1 MTTNTPAPAT
11 RRPAASA
18 APSFRWSMA
27 FALLL
32 GILFASLLAG
42 DLLLSPA
49 EVWAALTGRAADF
62 TTTVVLSWRLPRA
75 VAGVAFGAALGTAG
89 AIFQSLT
96 RNPLGSPDVI
106 GFNTG
111 AYTGVLVVLL
121 AVPAAGFL
129 PLAAAS
135 LLGGLVTTGVVVAL
149 TARSGMAGRTFILT
163 GIAVSALLS
172 SVNTWLVYKTDTA
185 TATAGSLWASGTLD
199 NTRWVNLSPALVA
212 LGVLTIPVVVA
223 ATRLRFLA
231 LGDDVATALG
241 VRVRTSR
248 FALIVGAVAL
258 TAVTTA
264 SAGPIMFIA
273 LAAPHLARATLPRS
287 HPVVAAALTGALLLS
302 GADWIA
308 AHAFA
313 PTQLPVGAVT
323 VTIGGAYLVLMLLR
337 RDRRTPSP

>member
-1 MTTNTPAPAT
+1 MTTT
-11 RRPAASA
+11 RTAQLSILRPSVFASA
-18 APSFRWSMA
+18 SVRWSIA
-27 FALLL
+27 FAMLL
-32 GILFASLLAG
+32 GILVASLLAG

-49 EVWAALTGRAADF
+49 EVWSALSGRASDF

-75 VAGVAFGAALGTAG
+75 VAGIAFGAALGTAG

-121 AVPAAGFL
+121 AVPAVGFL

-135 LLGGLVTTGVVVAL
+135 LLGGLATAAVVIAL

-163 GIAVSALLS
+163 GIAVSALLA

-185 TATAGSLWASGTLD
+185 TATAGSLWAAGTLD
-199 NTRWVNLSPALVA
+199 NTRWDNLAPALLA
-212 LGVLTIPVVVA
+212 LALLSIPVVVA

-231 LGDDVATALG
+231 LGDDLATALG
-241 VRVRTSR
+241 LRVRTSR
-248 FALIVGAVAL
+248 FTLIVGAVAI
-258 TAVTTA
+258 TAITTA

-273 LAAPHLARATLPRS
+273 LAAPHLARATLPRGR
-287 HPVVAAALTGALLLS
+287 PVLASALTGALLLS

-323 VTIGGAYLVLMLLR
+323 VTIGGAYLVVTLLR
-337 RDRRTPSP
+337 RER

>member
-1 MTTNTPAPAT
+1 MTTTDTEPLSVV
-11 RRPAASA
+11 RRPAFTS
-18 APSFRWSMA
+18 PFFRWSVA
-27 FALLL
+27 FAVLL
-32 GILFASLLAG
+32 GILVASLLAG

-49 EVWAALTGRAADF
+49 EVWAVLSGRASDF

-75 VAGVAFGAALGTAG
+75 MAGIAFGAALGAAG

-111 AYTGVLVVLL
+111 AYSGVLLTLL
-121 AVPAAGFL
+121 AVPAVGFL

-135 LLGGLVTTGVVVAL
+135 LLGGLATAAVVIAL
-149 TARSGMAGRTFILT
+149 TARSGMAGRSFILT
-163 GIAVSALLS
+163 GIAVSALLA

-185 TATAGSLWASGTLD
+185 TATAGSLWAAGTLD
-199 NTRWVNLSPALVA
+199 NTRWVNLAPALAA
-212 LGVLTIPVVVA
+212 LALLALPVVVA

-231 LGDDVATALG
+231 LGDDLATALG
-241 VRVRTSR
+241 LRVRTSR
-248 FALIVGAVAL
+248 FALIVGAVAF
-258 TAVTTA
+258 TAITTA

-273 LAAPHLARATLPRS
+273 LAAPHLARATLPRER
-287 HPVVAAALTGALLLS
+287 PVLASALTGALLLS

-323 VTIGGAYLVLMLLR
+323 VTIGGAYLILTLLR
-337 RDRRTPSP
+337 RGR

>member
-1 MTTNTPAPAT
+1 MTQTSAT
-11 RRPAASA
+11 RSTSRRPVAA
-18 APSFRWSMA
+18 APLLRWGLA
-27 FALLL
+27 VALLL
-32 GILFASLLAG
+32 GVLLASLLTG
-42 DLLLSPA
+42 DLMLSPA
-49 EVWAALTGRAADF
+49 EVWAAVTGRSSDF
-62 TTTVVLSWRLPRA
+62 TATVVLSWRLPRA
-75 VAGVAFGAALGTAG
+75 AAAIAFGAALGTAG
-89 AIFQSLT
+89 AVFQSLT

-121 AVPAAGFL
+121 AVPAVGFL
-129 PLAAAS
+129 PLALAS
-135 LLGGLVTTGVVVAL
+135 LLGGLATAAVVVAL
-149 TARSGMAGRTFILT
+149 TARAGMAGRTFILT

-185 TATAGSLWASGTLD
+185 TATAGSLWAAGTLD
-199 NTRWVNLSPALVA
+199 NTRWDNLTPALLALVVLAVPVA
-212 LGVLTIPVVVA
+212 LAG
-223 ATRLRFLA
+223 TRLRYLA

-248 FALIVGAVAL
+248 FALITGAVAL
-258 TAVTTA
+258 TAITTA

-273 LAAPHLARATLPRS
+273 LAAPHLARATLPRGR
-287 HPVVAAALTGALLLS
+287 PVLAAALTGALLLG

-323 VTIGGAYLVLMLLR
+323 VTVGGAYLVMTLLR
-337 RDRRTPSP
+337 RERRS

>member
-1 MTTNTPAPAT
+1 MTTTT
-11 RRPAASA
+11 A
-18 APSFRWSMA
+18 APPSAPRPPRSASSHRWGST
-27 FALLL
+27 FVLLL
-32 GILFASLLAG
+32 AILAASLLAG

-49 EVWAALTGRAADF
+49 EVWAALSGQASDF

-75 VAGVAFGAALGTAG
+75 VAAIAFGAALGTAG

-111 AYTGVLVVLL
+111 AYTGVLVMLL
-121 AVPAAGFL
+121 AVPAVGFL

-135 LLGGLVTTGVVVAL
+135 LIGGLMTAAVVVAL
-149 TARSGMAGRTFILT
+149 TARAGMAGRTFILT

-172 SVNTWLVYKTDTA
+172 SINTWLVYKTDTA
-185 TATAGSLWASGTLD
+185 TATAGSLWAAGTLD
-199 NTRWVNLSPALVA
+199 NTRWDNLAPALVA
-212 LGVLTIPVVVA
+212 LGIVA
-223 ATRLRFLA
+223 VPIAIAGTRLRFLA

-258 TAVTTA
+258 TAITTA

-273 LAAPHLARATLPRS
+273 LAAPHLAKASLPRGR
-287 HPVVAAALTGALLLS
+287 PVLAAALTGALLLS

-313 PTQLPVGAVT
+313 PTPLPVGAIT
-323 VTIGGAYLVLMLLR
+323 VTIGGAYLVLTLLR
-337 RDRRTPSP
+337 RDRKP